1 MVCFQAYP
9 LIPKNA
15 KNRDIIRKMQIKA
28 VVNGQTFEK
37 EAENLKEFINFLVEV
52 MDFELSDIEKVEKV
66 N

>member
-1 MVCFQAYP
+1 
-9 LIPKNA
+9 
-15 KNRDIIRKMQIKA
+15 MQIKA